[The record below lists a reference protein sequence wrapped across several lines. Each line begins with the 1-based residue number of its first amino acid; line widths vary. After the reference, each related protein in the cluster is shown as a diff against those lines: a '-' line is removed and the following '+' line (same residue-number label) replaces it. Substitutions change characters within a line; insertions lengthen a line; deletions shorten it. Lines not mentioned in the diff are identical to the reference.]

1 MSKISTIVSLQ
12 LKSMDLEN
20 LGSRR
25 RRGLRVMTEVTTI
38 MGARIKD
45 LDRRQQRKI
54 IRRRSPS
61 PH

>member
-45 LDRRQQRKI
+45 LDRRQQRK
-54 IRRRSPS
+54 
-61 PH
+61 